1 MRNHLIL
8 PLGLALA
15 TAGCAAG
22 PDYTS
27 PGSPALGIPAHYHQQ
42 EGVPV
47 SDEALASWWT
57 RFDDPVLNT
66 IVEQAID
73 ANTDIA
79 QATASPRQAR
89 QALVQSRADSL
100 PSVTGSDNDGTPSDD
115 LTAKNM

>member
-1 MRNHLIL
+1 MAYVQAPCLENVIKPAGALTSVRNHLIL

-27 PGSPALGIPAHYHQQ
+27 PGSPALGLPAQYHQN

-57 RFDDPVLNT
+57 RLDDPVLNT
-66 IVEQAID
+66 LVEQANEAD
-73 ANTDIA
+73 MDLA
-79 QATASPRQAR
+79 QATARPSQAR
-89 QALVQSRADSL
+89 RTEARR
-100 PSVTGSDNDGTPSDD
+100 
-115 LTAKNM
+115 